1 MLGKKHA
8 RRATSEAERTS
19 VLVHVLLTRPSAHVR
34 GGTERPH
41 EEGDMQNEA
50 LLENIRVH
58 GPQTECVLHF
68 HCPCQLAVL
77 ATSSDHLPCTI
88 IIIADKHPAGSSKTG
103 AETKLNM
110 HRI

>member
-50 LLENIRVH
+50 LLENVRVYGIRRLSVYSIFI
-58 GPQTECVLHF
+58 V
-68 HCPCQLAVL
+68 
-77 ATSSDHLPCTI
+77 
-88 IIIADKHPAGSSKTG
+88 PAS
-103 AETKLNM
+103 
-110 HRI
+110 